1 MWPPGIHW
9 LRPPSF
15 SKQVDTT
22 LLGPLNKVA
31 EQHIDKKSHTCET
44 ALKAFNSGY
53 ELKEAMD
60 HMGSMFKELYTLVT
74 DLQQIQQNKM
84 K

>member
-1 MWPPGIHW
+1 
-9 LRPPSF
+9 
-15 SKQVDTT
+15 
-22 LLGPLNKVA
+22 LNKVA

-60 HMGSMFKELYTLVT
+60 HMGSMFKELYKLVK
-74 DLQQIQQNKM
+74 DLQTNPAKQNETVFM
-84 K
+84 LSRRWRGYVFMICCILADMG